1 MRLRAGNQPAAGAN
15 DACGRTKLNAG
26 QDFRI
31 FKDTSLNMSKNN
43 TTLDNR
49 LATSQCSHTRIL
61 SSVGQFARVVKGVDL
76 RSTAGNCAWVRTPQL
91 TNVFCTNNRRMT
103 ALRETNL
110 HCEIALGRK
119 SRKWH
124 EHVGGRAGNLR
135 ATNGHQFCQN
145 AAKLLCTSNA
155 VLLPLIRHSATM
167 HWRKPA
173 TDMAT
178 LDRSFAYAIIC
189 NRKGM
194 FNWPRGP
201 MDKASAYGAG
211 DCRFE
216 SCRGHFALRSAH
228 WGCSAKL
235 VGQLL
240 RSNAGRFGGA
250 NAPPH
255 WWANG

>member
-31 FKDTSLNMSKNN
+31 FKDTSLNISKNN

-110 HCEIALGRK
+110 HCEIALGK
-119 SRKWH
+119 KAKNGMNML
-124 EHVGGRAGNLR
+124 GGELGTYARR
-135 ATNGHQFCQN
+135 TATNF
-145 AAKLLCTSNA
+145 AK
-155 VLLPLIRHSATM
+155 
-167 HWRKPA
+167 
-173 TDMAT
+173 T
-178 LDRSFAYAIIC
+178 LRNC
-189 NRKGM
+189 
-194 FNWPRGP
+194 
-201 MDKASAYGAG
+201 
-211 DCRFE
+211 C
-216 SCRGHFALRSAH
+216 ALRML
-228 WGCSAKL
+228 CCF
-235 VGQLL
+235 
-240 RSNAGRFGGA
+240 R
-250 NAPPH
+250 
-255 WWANG
+255 